1 MNVVLSVPGK
11 FHTFDL
17 ARELHSR
24 QSLGAIFTGYPR
36 FKLQQERIP
45 AEKIHTWPWV
55 QTAYMAMPKR
65 HWLGTRIV
73 REWEWLAK
81 TTLDAHV
88 ARHMP
93 DCDVF
98 VGLSGSALRSG
109 KTARARGARV
119 VCDRGSS
126 HIRVQDTLLREESD
140 RWGIPFEGIDPRVIE
155 REEAEY
161 AQADCITVPSS
172 FSVRSFVQAGV
183 PARKLRML
191 PYGVN
196 LDLFKPT
203 SAPADDRFDVLYVGG
218 MNLNKGIPYLLQ
230 AYQKLRHPKKSLTFA
245 GTASPLF
252 IERMKSHGLW
262 SDDIQLLGHVPQP
275 QLKDWMSRSHVMVLA
290 SVQEGLALV
299 QAQAMACGCVVIGTE
314 NTGAQDLFD
323 DEEEGF
329 IVPVRQSDA
338 IAHRLQML
346 ADDPALR
353 AAMSTKSL
361 LRVQD
366 AGGWRDYGEQALST
380 YQSIVSR

>member
-24 QSLGAIFTGYPR
+24 QSLGTIFTGYPR
-36 FKLQQERIP
+36 FKLKQERIP

-65 HWLGTRIV
+65 HWLGQRIV

-81 TTLDAHV
+81 NTLDAHV
-88 ARHMP
+88 AHHMP

-109 KTARARGARV
+109 KTAHARGAKV

-140 RWGIPFEGIDPRVIE
+140 RWGIPFAGIDPRVIE

-183 PARKLRML
+183 DPDKVRKLS
-191 PYGVN
+191 YGVN
-196 LDLFKPT
+196 LALFKPT
-203 SAPADDRFDVLYVGG
+203 GHPAVDRFDVLYVGG

-230 AYQKLRHPKKSLTFA
+230 AYQRLEHPKKSLTFA
-245 GTASPLF
+245 GTPSALF
-252 IERMKSHGLW
+252 IEQMKAQNIW
-262 SDDIQLLGHVPQP
+262 PDEIQLLGHVPQP
-275 QLKDWMSRSHVMVLA
+275 QLKDLMSRSHVMVLA

-314 NTGAQDLFD
+314 HSGAQDLFD
-323 DEEEGF
+323 DGQEGF
-329 IVPVRQSDA
+329 IVPIRQSDA
-338 IAHRLQML
+338 IANRLQML
-346 ADDPALR
+346 ADNPALR
-353 AAMSTKSL
+353 ATMSTKSL
-361 LRVQD
+361 LRVQG

-380 YQSIVSR
+380 YQSIASL